1 MQTFLRLGL
10 LIKFINFQFG
20 WEEQIQETLNV
31 LKDTEK
37 FHLKI
42 IIQKKKKVKDYN
54 QFCLQHKTQNMK
66 QEAWFNLPANL
77 SQSTITN

>member
-42 IIQKKKKVKDYN
+42 IIQKKKKSKR
-54 QFCLQHKTQNMK
+54 L
-66 QEAWFNLPANL
+66 
-77 SQSTITN
+77 